1 MAKDCD
7 AKCKKCR
14 RENAKLFLK
23 GERCYSSKCA
33 FEKRAYAPGEHGQ
46 NRSKNSEYGLQLREK
61 QKVRR
66 TYGLLEKQFRLVY
79 DKASRAQGVTGENM
93 LQLLER
99 RMDNVIY
106 ALGFADSRSEA
117 RQLVRHN
124 HFRVNNKKMN
134 IPSYVLKAGDVVTVN
149 EKSREIAPIV
159 RAMGNVDK
167 RGIPN
172 WMELDKAAFKGTIRA
187 LPVREDI
194 SSDFQEQ
201 LVVELYSK

>member
-1 MAKDCD
+1 MARDCD

-14 RENAKLFLK
+14 REGAKLFLK
-23 GERCYSSKCA
+23 GDRCYSDKCA
-33 FEKRAYAPGEHGQ
+33 FAKRPYASGEHGQ
-46 NRSKNSEYGLQLREK
+46 NRAKNSEYGLQLREK

-79 DKASRAQGVTGENM
+79 DKASRMKGVTGENM

-106 ALGFADSRSEA
+106 ALGFADSRAEA

-134 IPSYVLKAGDVVTVN
+134 IPSFVVHAGDVITVN

-167 RGIPN
+167 RGVPA
-172 WMELDKAAFKGTIRA
+172 WMELDKAAFKGTIKA
-187 LPVREDI
+187 LPVREEI
-194 SSDFQEQ
+194 SAEFKEQ

>member
-1 MAKDCD
+1 MARDCD
-7 AKCKKCR
+7 AKCRKCR
-14 RENAKLFLK
+14 RESDKLFLK
-23 GERCYSSKCA
+23 GERCYSKCPLDSGIN
-33 FEKRAYAPGEHGQ
+33 YAPGEHGQ
-46 NRSKNSEYGLQLREK
+46 NRTKESEYGLQLRAK
-61 QKVRR
+61 QRVRR

-79 DKASRAQGVTGENM
+79 DKASRTKGVTGENM

-99 RMDNVIY
+99 RMDNVVY
-106 ALGFADSRSEA
+106 SLGFADSRAEA

-124 HFRVNNKKMN
+124 HFRVNDKKMN
-134 IPSYVLKAGDVVTVN
+134 IPSYILKAGDVVTVN

-167 RGIPN
+167 RGVPG

-194 SSDFQEQ
+194 SSAFKEQ

>member
-1 MAKDCD
+1 MARDCD
-7 AKCKKCR
+7 AKCRKCH
-14 RENAKLFLK
+14 RENDKLFLK
-23 GERCYSSKCA
+23 GERCYSKCPIDGWLN
-33 FEKRAYAPGEHGQ
+33 YAPGEHGQ
-46 NRSKNSEYGLQLREK
+46 NRTKESEYGLQLRAK
-61 QKVRR
+61 QRVRR

-79 DKASRAQGVTGENM
+79 DKASRTKGVTGENM

-99 RMDNVIY
+99 RMDNVVY
-106 ALGFADSRSEA
+106 SLGFADSRAEA

-124 HFRVNNKKMN
+124 HFRVNDKKMN
-134 IPSYVLKAGDVVTVN
+134 IPSYILKAGDVVTVN

-159 RAMGNVDK
+159 RAMVNVDK
-167 RGIPN
+167 RGVPG

-194 SSDFQEQ
+194 SSAFKEQ

>member
-1 MAKDCD
+1 MARDCD

-14 RENAKLFLK
+14 REGAKLFLK
-23 GERCYSSKCA
+23 GDRCYSEKCA
-33 FEKRAYAPGEHGQ
+33 LDRRNYPSGEHGQ
-46 NRSKNSEYGLQLREK
+46 NRTKNSEYGLQLREK

-66 TYGLLEKQFRLVY
+66 TYGLLEKQFRLIY
-79 DKASRAQGVTGENM
+79 DKASRAKGVTGENM

-106 ALGFADSRSEA
+106 CLGFADSRAEA

-134 IPSYVLKAGDVVTVN
+134 IPSFELRAGDVITVN

-159 RAMGNVDK
+159 RAMGNIDK
-167 RGIPN
+167 RGVPS
-172 WMELDKAAFKGTIRA
+172 WMELDKAAFKGTIKA
-187 LPVREDI
+187 LPVREEI
-194 SSDFQEQ
+194 GREFQEQ

>member
-1 MAKDCD
+1 MARDCD

-14 RENAKLFLK
+14 REGVKLFLK
-23 GERCYSSKCA
+23 GDRCYSEKCA
-33 FEKRAYAPGEHGQ
+33 LDRRNYPSGEHGQ
-46 NRSKNSEYGLQLREK
+46 NRTKNSEYGLQLREK

-66 TYGLLEKQFRLVY
+66 TYGLLEKQFRLIY
-79 DKASRAQGVTGENM
+79 DKASRTKGVTGENM

-99 RMDNVIY
+99 RMDNVVY
-106 ALGFADSRSEA
+106 CLGFADSRAEA

-124 HFRVNNKKMN
+124 HFKVNNKKMN
-134 IPSYVLKAGDVVTVN
+134 IPSFELRAGDVITVN

-167 RGIPN
+167 RGVPS
-172 WMELDKAAFKGTIRA
+172 WMELDKAAFKGTIKA

-194 SSDFQEQ
+194 AHEFQEQ